1 MVILENDAL
10 HVEIS
15 PAVGGTVQTIVHK
28 PSGLSVLG
36 SVPWETSADP
46 LPSGAA
52 IDEPEWLTRYS
63 GGWPLLFP
71 NACDACTVNGVFHGF
86 HGEASI
92 TPWESGMKDRQLH
105 LHRTFRTIAAD
116 MTRIMAL
123 DGDVLTIR
131 ETMTYHGREPAD
143 VMWGHHP
150 TFGSDLLAGP
160 VEIDCA
166 GGRVTVDS
174 YVISPANP
182 LVPGGEADWP
192 VVAGRNGDFD
202 LRHPVPGMSSLA
214 YLHDLK
220 VPWIS
225 ITRRDKAIA
234 ARLSWDDTLFP
245 TAWLWV
251 ELCGH
256 QNQPWNGQTKLIGI
270 EPNSTR
276 PAYGLVKSVERG
288 GTLLRLTPGQTISTE
303 ISLKVYVPA

>member
-1 MVILENDAL
+1 MLLENDAL
-10 HVEIS
+10 RVEVN
-15 PAVGGTVQTIVHK
+15 PNVGGTVTTVIHK
-28 PSGLSVLG
+28 GSGLSVLG
-36 SVPWETSADP
+36 SVPWPTTREP

-52 IDEPEWLTRYS
+52 VDEPEWLTRYT

-92 TPWESGMKDRQLH
+92 TPWQHEMKDGRLH
-105 LHRTFRTIAAD
+105 LHRTFRTITAD
-116 MTRIMAL
+116 MTRVMTL
-123 DGDVLTIR
+123 EGDVLTIR
-131 ETMTYHGREPAD
+131 ETMTYHGRAPAD

-174 YVISPANP
+174 YVNSPANP
-182 LVPGGEADWP
+182 LVPGGETDWP
-192 VVAGRNGDFD
+192 VVAGRTGDFD

-220 VPWIS
+220 EPWIT
-225 ITRRDKAIA
+225 ITRRDQAIA
-234 ARLSWDDTLFP
+234 ARLRWDERLFP

-251 ELCGH
+251 ELGGH
-256 QNQPWNGQTKLIGI
+256 QTQPWNGKTTLIGI

-288 GTLLRLTPGQTISTE
+288 GKLLHLTPGQTISTE
-303 ISLKVYVPA
+303 ISLQVYVPA